1 MNESKKTRKIRGPE
15 FIKKYFQGNIID
27 IGAGNDPVT
36 SDAETFDMVDGD
48 ANVISR
54 YKTKN
59 TYDLVHSSHCL
70 EHMVDAKN
78 ALNEWWSLL
87 KPGGYMILVVPD
99 EDLYEQKMW
108 PSIFNNDH
116 KHSFTLTSKKS
127 WSPVSINLISL
138 LKDIPDLKIIS
149 QEIQDHNYC
158 YNLQN
163 FNSNPR
169 LKPPKAFKV
178 LKELIRLI
186 PKLNNGLIFKLENY
200 LFNKYGIPIDQTKRD
215 ALAQIQIVAQKIN
228 SLEV

>member
-15 FIKKYFQGNIID
+15 FIEKYFKGNIID

-36 SDAETFDMVDGD
+36 NDAETFDMGDGD

-70 EHMVDAKN
+70 EHMIDARA

-87 KPGGYMILVVPD
+87 KTGGYMILVVPD
-99 EDLYEQKMW
+99 EDLYEQKIW

-116 KHSFTLTSKKS
+116 KHSFTLSSDKS
-127 WSPVSINLISL
+127 WSSVSINIKSL
-138 LKDIPDLKIIS
+138 LESIPDLKIIS

-163 FNSNPR
+163 LNSNPR
-169 LKPPKAFKV
+169 LKPPKAFKA

-186 PKLNNGLIFKLENY
+186 PILNNALIFKLENY
-200 LFNKYGIPIDQTKRD
+200 LFSKYGIPIDQTKRD
-215 ALAQIQIVAQKIN
+215 ALAQIQIVAQKG
-228 SLEV
+228 STLEV

>member
-1 MNESKKTRKIRGPE
+1 MITNIASRSHQKKVGP
-15 FIKKYFQGNIID
+15 
-27 IGAGNDPVT
+27 
-36 SDAETFDMVDGD
+36 
-48 ANVISR
+48 
-54 YKTKN
+54 
-59 TYDLVHSSHCL
+59 
-70 EHMVDAKN
+70 
-78 ALNEWWSLL
+78 
-87 KPGGYMILVVPD
+87 
-99 EDLYEQKMW
+99 
-108 PSIFNNDH
+108 
-116 KHSFTLTSKKS
+116 
-127 WSPVSINLISL
+127 PVSVNLISL

-149 QEIQDHNYC
+149 QEIQDHKYC

-200 LFNKYGIPIDQTKRD
+200 LFNKYGVPIDQTKRD